1 MYWNIQ
7 TSYVWFVLK
16 NVYTWITFWLRALW
30 KSWKL
35 EVVTEKESF
44 RQRLRSLSEIT
55 KPKLNMYM
63 CILSIYTRTARHRC
77 THGYMILMYTSNKN
91 KFNTPHL
98 TDRYVTNKNIINN
111 EIPALQ
117 KLQCTC
123 VHTRKLCTFIH
134 PLCVC
139 TSRLVHAHLIL
150 ATVQNTTPVWSRHS
164 NAYSGMNE
172 TMVNLAVS
180 QTHKKIWFRFKTIKV
195 NWSSNNFTSCST
207 LTAGEDASS
216 LSNLSTRFLLILP
229 WAPAAI

>member
-7 TSYVWFVLK
+7 SSYVWFVLK

-30 KSWKL
+30 KFWKL

-55 KPKLNMYM
+55 KSKLSMYM

-77 THGYMILMYTSNKN
+77 THEYMILMYTSNKN

-98 TDRYVTNKNIINN
+98 TYRYVTNKNIINN

-123 VHTRKLCTFIH
+123 VHIRKLCTFIH
-134 PLCVC
+134 PLWVC

-150 ATVQNTTPVWSRHS
+150 ATVENTTPAWNRHS

-172 TMVNLAVS
+172 TMGSTWLYHR
-180 QTHKKIWFRFKTIKV
+180 HKKKSDSDSR
-195 NWSSNNFTSCST
+195 
-207 LTAGEDASS
+207 
-216 LSNLSTRFLLILP
+216 
-229 WAPAAI
+229 